1 MLVATN
7 DRISVS
13 PGKNGITDTLE
24 DTRNL
29 KMLVPFLS
37 RESDFTRFQRAGC
50 ELDGCESAEVV
61 NSYLQKPNLDFD
73 SFSQLRVS
81 QFFIL
86 NR

>member
-13 PGKNGITDTLE
+13 PEKDGITDTLE

-37 RESDFTRFQRAGC
+37 RESDFTRF
-50 ELDGCESAEVV
+50 
-61 NSYLQKPNLDFD
+61 
-73 SFSQLRVS
+73 
-81 QFFIL
+81 
-86 NR
+86 